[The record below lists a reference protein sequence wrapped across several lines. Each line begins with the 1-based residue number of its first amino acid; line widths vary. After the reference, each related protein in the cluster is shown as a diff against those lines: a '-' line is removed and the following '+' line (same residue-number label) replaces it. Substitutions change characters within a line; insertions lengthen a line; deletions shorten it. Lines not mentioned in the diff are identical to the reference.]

1 MNTKVLSYENVSITY
16 NGTETI
22 HNVSFDLNRGE
33 ILGLLGES
41 GSGKST
47 LIRAAMGVLDT
58 GGRVSSGR
66 IIYRQTSCPYDWAD
80 HNEAGRPKRRPDGN
94 ANSQLNDSQYTY
106 RRSDEEPNILPVSCR
121 DEMEINL
128 CTLPEKKFREL
139 RGAKIGM
146 VFQDAG
152 AALCPIRTIGSQI
165 IESLSAH
172 RTVESQITESMSAH
186 RRTEKKEAEA
196 AALDLFEKLNLQ
208 DPRKIWDS
216 YPFEMSGG
224 MNQRIGIAMAM
235 LMKPDILL
243 ADEPTSALD
252 YVSAVQV
259 LKEMREVQR
268 LFGTSIILVTHDIAV
283 MEKMADR
290 IVVLQSGWI
299 VESGRTDDVLRHPQE
314 PYTKRLIASVPELFT
329 GKEAGNEHTVWNRDL
344 SGNRNG
350 ENAEGGDDHDQNSPG
365 IDFDYSDG
373 HTSDAD
379 DFLLRAEHL
388 SKTFHGKN
396 GKKTE
401 AVRNVTFTLH
411 RGEILGILGESGSGK
426 STVARLITGLTTADG
441 GQIRLKDCDENEKKE
456 GKKSFGRIQ
465 MVFQNP
471 INSFD
476 PRRTLGYGIRES
488 LMNRGISRREADK
501 TAGEMLARCG
511 LPADY
516 ALRYPKEVSGGECQ
530 RAAIARA
537 LAAEPDILIC
547 DEATSSLDVTLQQ
560 QIVDLLKDLQ
570 VQQNLSVLFICHNLA
585 LAQMTCDR
593 ILVMNHGRIVE
604 EGTPDRIVNQIIMK
618 KL

>member
-1 MNTKVLSYENVSITY
+1 MNTKVLSYEKVSITY

-165 IESLSAH
+165 IESMSAH

-186 RRTEKKEAEA
+186 RRTEKKEAKA
-196 AALDLFEKLNLQ
+196 AALELFENLNLQ
-208 DPRKIWDS
+208 DPRKIWNS

-252 YVSAVQV
+252 YVSAAQV
-259 LKEMREVQR
+259 LREMREVQR

-290 IVVLQSGWI
+290 IVVLQNGRI
-299 VESGRTDDVLRHPQE
+299 IESGRTNEVLRHPNQ
-314 PYTKRLIASVPELFT
+314 PYTKRLIASVPELFI
-329 GKEAGNEHTVWNRDL
+329 GKEAGECH
-344 SGNRNG
+344 
-350 ENAEGGDDHDQNSPG
+350 
-365 IDFDYSDG
+365 IDYSDG
-373 HTSDAD
+373 QDSDAG
-379 DFLLRAEHL
+379 DFLLRTEHL
-388 SKTFHGKN
+388 SKTFQGKGGN
-396 GKKTE
+396 KTE
-401 AVRNVTFTLH
+401 AVRDVTFTLH